1 VDRTLQEPR
10 QLRDGEQPT
19 RIVVADPLLI
29 FRSGVRTLL
38 SGERNLVLVDAANA
52 DELEDAAR
60 QRHPDVAL
68 IDLQLPPDGGI
79 AALRRF
85 AEHCPAPAIL
95 WSFEPTPETVLTAIR
110 AGASGYLRKEMS
122 PDGLLRALQGILRGE
137 APLGRDFAALVVREL
152 HRVGERARARERT
165 AILSQREREVLELV
179 SQGASNRE
187 IAARLYISE
196 LTVKRHMQNI
206 LRKLRLPSRAV
217 AGAFYRAAF
226 ETVDESTVAVA

>member
-1 VDRTLQEPR
+1 VEGTLEEPR
-10 QLRDGEQPT
+10 PLRDGEQPT

-38 SGERNLVLVDAANA
+38 SGERNLVLLDAANA
-52 DELEDAAR
+52 DELEAAAR
-60 QRHPDVAL
+60 ERHPDVAL

-95 WSFEPTPETVLTAIR
+95 WSFEPTPEAVLAAIR
-110 AGASGYLRKEMS
+110 GGASGYLRKEMS
-122 PDGLLRALQGILRGE
+122 PEGLLRSFRGVLRGE
-137 APLGRDFAALVVREL
+137 APLGRDFAALLVSEL
-152 HRVGERARARERT
+152 HRVGERQRAREQA

-179 SQGASNRE
+179 AQGATNRE
-187 IAARLYISE
+187 IARQLYISE
-196 LTVKRHMQNI
+196 LTVKRHVQNI
-206 LRKLRLPSRAV
+206 LGKLRLPSRAS

-226 ETVDESTVAVA
+226 ETDAAA